1 VQEAAISGEPN
12 RTAEPEAIIRARN
25 LTRSFGH
32 LTALAG
38 VNLAVRRGE
47 FLALF
52 GPNGAGKSTL
62 LRILAGLL
70 APTAGGVEIAGRDL
84 TANPELRRRLG
95 VISHQT
101 LLYGQLTALE
111 NVVFYAR
118 LYDVPNPAARAEEVI
133 AAVGLSSRRHDLVRT
148 FSRGMQQRLAIAR
161 ATVHDPDLLL
171 LDEPYTG
178 LDQQAAHRLTE
189 ALERAGRRD
198 RTVVMTTHDISR
210 GLAMADRAAL
220 LIKGKLVE
228 EKSAPLDP
236 AEFERRYLE
245 LTGGRE

>member
-1 VQEAAISGEPN
+1 VQEAAISDEPN

-32 LTALAG
+32 LTALSG

-220 LIKGKLVE
+220 LINGKLVE

>member
-1 VQEAAISGEPN
+1 MQEAAISGEPN